1 MMVIF
6 KSSNKK
12 ASDIVLHKS
21 LELITFA
28 IILKLLISFFQTD
41 LNFQNKKKYVSFL
54 KFKRDF
60 QQYGLKKA
68 RSYEIILHWLKNR
81 LSRNQFLIL
90 SGILVGC
97 TAGLAGVILKTI
109 VHNIHH
115 FITHDVHFEYQII
128 FYIIFPFLGIVLT
141 AAIVIAIFKGQDR
154 KGIGAILY
162 EIAQNSSIVSNVKMY
177 SQIIQSAVTVGLG
190 GSAGIESPIAVTGA
204 AIGSNYART
213 YRLSYKERTL
223 LLAAGATAG
232 IASAFNAPIAGI
244 MFAFEILLTGVVFTD
259 FIPLVVAAVCGSLLS
274 RVLLQEDILFRFY
287 TREPF
292 NYLNVPYYLI
302 LGVITGLYA
311 RYFVVVSQKVEHFI
325 NGLKLTRLRKAMFG
339 GAVLSLLC
347 VLFPPLF
354 GEGYDTVKDFTNGN
368 VNSVIH
374 NSFFR
379 YFEIKQW
386 TIIIFLILVC
396 LLKAFATSF
405 TIFSGGN
412 GGNFAPSLFA
422 GGSVGF
428 LFAVICQNLG
438 FTDVPVT
445 NLILVGMA
453 GAMSGVLY
461 APLTAIFLI
470 AESSFGYDL
479 FIPLMIVAVISYLI
493 AKWFA
498 PISPELKTLADQ
510 GKIFTH
516 QHDSNLLSSLQTKDF
531 IDFDSQTINE
541 NASLQDLYDL
551 ISNGRKNN
559 FAVIDDNHQLKG
571 TLTLDDVRPYLFNEN
586 EKLNLSKLVK
596 VPAAVVMLSDK
607 PMKIIQTFDDTS
619 TWNLPVVDEENRFIG
634 FISKSAILTS
644 YRQLLKDYS

>member
-1 MMVIF
+1 MDF
-6 KSSNKK
+6 RNKK
-12 ASDIVLHKS
+12 R
-21 LELITFA
+21 
-28 IILKLLISFFQTD
+28 
-41 LNFQNKKKYVSFL
+41 YVSFL

-60 QQYGLKKA
+60 QQFGLKKA

-115 FITHDVHFEYQII
+115 FITYDVHFEYQII
-128 FYIIFPFLGIVLT
+128 FYILFPFLGIVLT
-141 AAIVIAIFKGQDR
+141 AFIVIALFKGQDR

-177 SQIIQSAVTVGLG
+177 SQVIQSAVTVGLG

-274 RVLLQEDILFRFY
+274 RILLQEDVLFRFY

-292 NYLNVPYYLI
+292 NYRNVPYYLI
-302 LGVITGLYA
+302 LGIITGLYA
-311 RYFVVVSQKVEHFI
+311 RYFVVVSQRVEHFI
-325 NGLKLTRLRKAMFG
+325 NGLQLTRLRKAMFG

-368 VNSVIH
+368 VNAVIH

-379 YFEIKQW
+379 YFEIGDW
-386 TIIIFLILVC
+386 TVIVFLILVC

-428 LFAVICQNLG
+428 LFAVICRNLG
-438 FTDVPVT
+438 FSEVPVT

-498 PISPELKTLADQ
+498 PISPELKTLAEQ

-516 QHDSNLLSSLQTKDF
+516 QHDSNLLSSLQTRDF
-531 IDFDSQTINE
+531 IDFDSQTIHE
-541 NASLQDLYDL
+541 NSSLQELYDL
-551 ISNGRKNN
+551 ISSGRKNN
-559 FAVIDDNHQLKG
+559 FAVVNDAHQLKG
-571 TLTLDDVRPYLFNEN
+571 ILTLDDIRPYLFNEN
-586 EKLNLSKLVK
+586 EKLNISKLLK
-596 VPAAVVMLSDK
+596 VPAAVVMLNDK
-607 PMKIIQTFDDTS
+607 PVKIIQMFDDTS

-634 FISKSAILTS
+634 FISKSALLTS

>member
-1 MMVIF
+1 M
-6 KSSNKK
+6 
-12 ASDIVLHKS
+12 
-21 LELITFA
+21 
-28 IILKLLISFFQTD
+28 
-41 LNFQNKKKYVSFL
+41 NFQNKKKYVSFL

-81 LSRNQFLIL
+81 LSRNQFLVL

-274 RVLLQEDILFRFY
+274 RILLQEDILFRFY

-302 LGVITGLYA
+302 LGIITGLYA

-325 NGLKLTRLRKAMFG
+325 NGLNLSRLRKAMFG

-386 TIIIFLILVC
+386 TIILFLILVC

-438 FTDVPVT
+438 FSDVPVT

-516 QHDSNLLSSLQTKDF
+516 QHDSNLLSTLQTKDF

-559 FAVIDDNHQLKG
+559 FAVIDDNRQLKG

-596 VPAAVVMLSDK
+596 VPPAVVMLSDK
-607 PMKIIQTFDDTS
+607 PVKIIQTFDDTS
-619 TWNLPVVDEENRFIG
+619 TWNLPVVDEENKFIG